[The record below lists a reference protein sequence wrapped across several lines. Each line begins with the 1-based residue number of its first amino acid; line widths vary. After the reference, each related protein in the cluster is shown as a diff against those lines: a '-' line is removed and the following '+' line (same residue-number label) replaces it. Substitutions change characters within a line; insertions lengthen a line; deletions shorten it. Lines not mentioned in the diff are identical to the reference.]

1 MSRELTYAEQVAPY
15 PKSDDPAVAVKLAR
29 CLACFVQAD
38 FARTSNHHYL
48 SAPLGDKAA
57 AREYSLLICRM
68 VGNYSTLSLLRT
80 LIAADLDLATGT
92 ASRLVDD
99 LAGGEAVGEKVWD
112 WLREYGIDPDKVAA
126 DLKPFERIEAAA

>member
-1 MSRELTYAEQVAPY
+1 M
-15 PKSDDPAVAVKLAR
+15 
-29 CLACFVQAD
+29 QAD

-48 SAPLGDKAA
+48 SAPPGDKAA

-99 LAGGEAVGEKVWD
+99 LAGGEAVGERVWD

-126 DLKPFERIEAAA
+126 DTKPLERIEANA